1 MARKK
6 SDAPQDDIQN
16 QNPNEDENGNRL
28 YGDDIGE
35 NVDTNAGPDASDGG
49 VANAKGYEED

>member
-6 SDAPQDDIQN
+6 SESEPEQN
-16 QNPNEDENGNRL
+16 DERL

-49 VANAKGYEED
+49 VANEAGLDEE

>member
-1 MARKK
+1 MAKK
-6 SDAPQDDIQN
+6 DENEIQHQFTN
-16 QNPNEDENGNRL
+16 KDENGNRL

-49 VANAKGYEED
+49 IANAKGPDEE

>member
-1 MARKK
+1 MAKK
-6 SDAPQDDIQN
+6 DEKNEIQH
-16 QNPNEDENGNRL
+16 QFSNEDENGNRL

-49 VANAKGYEED
+49 VANERGLNEE

>member
-6 SDAPQDDIQN
+6 NGDADDIQN
-16 QNPNEDENGNRL
+16 QIPNEDESGNRL

-49 VANAKGYEED
+49 VANAPGLEE

>member
-6 SDAPQDDIQN
+6 SSGQDDDIQN
-16 QNPNEDENGNRL
+16 QIPNEDESGNRL

-49 VANAKGYEED
+49 VANAGHEED

>member
-1 MARKK
+1 MAKK
-6 SDAPQDDIQN
+6 
-16 QNPNEDENGNRL
+16 DEKDNGGRL

-49 VANAKGYEED
+49 VANAPGLEE